1 VFANWKYNI
10 RKKTNVLKLA
20 EHQTGKNTAPER
32 PLTTLETRLLNF
44 SGEAAV
50 EGFDNLSAGAASPGR
65 QGRQCLTKYF
75 TNQNLF

>member
-1 VFANWKYNI
+1 VFANCKYNI

-50 EGFDNLSAGAASPGR
+50 EGFDNLSDYGI
-65 QGRQCLTKYF
+65 LL
-75 TNQNLF
+75 LFYSISKMNVL

>member
-50 EGFDNLSAGAASPGR
+50 EGFDNLSDYGI
-65 QGRQCLTKYF
+65 LL
-75 TNQNLF
+75 LFYSISKMNVL

>member
-50 EGFDNLSAGAASPGR
+50 EGFDSLSDYGILLSHSTINETVS
-65 QGRQCLTKYF
+65 TKNEFSYF
-75 TNQNLF
+75 